1 MLHSNMFAICV
12 GPMKIESLL
21 VGEPDFP
28 MIEHG
33 GTVYSR
39 GAIAEFA
46 DVILGLLDAQDV
58 PANAAIG
65 VVARNRPLHAAAILG
80 MVARGRIAS
89 MIYAFQS
96 PVALANDLSA
106 TGFAAVIAE
115 AEDWSEE
122 AKSAAKARGTL
133 GVGLDSARLSVALVP
148 GLEQFAVAD
157 YRRHGSDIAV
167 EILSSGTT
175 GPPKRVPVSKTI
187 IARSLEM
194 TKASGTIVRGEF
206 DISPWPIGSIGGIG
220 RLIGNAMTY
229 RPLVYFDKFNV
240 AEWVEAVKKY
250 RPRIVTGMPA
260 MMQMVLDAKIPAEDL
275 ASVEIFYGGSAPF
288 DVELREKLL
297 AAYGITVIWA
307 YGATEFYGTI
317 ISWSEDMHHEW
328 GAAKPGSSGRALP
341 GVTLRVVD
349 PDSGDE
355 LPPGEAGLLHAQVDA
370 LGPEW
375 IATND
380 LVAVDADGF
389 MFHKGR
395 HDGAIVRGGFKVLP
409 ETIRT
414 ALRMHPAVLD
424 ACCVGLADKR
434 LGQVPAVAVELA
446 SGVEAPGE
454 FELRNFLIDRLP
466 KQSIPT
472 QIRVVDALPRTAT
485 LKVELRAVE
494 RLFESPSP
502 L

>member
-1 MLHSNMFAICV
+1 ME
-12 GPMKIESLL
+12 IENLL
-21 VGEPDFP
+21 AGEPDFP

-39 GAIAEFA
+39 GQIAEFA
-46 DVILGLLDAQDV
+46 EAILGLLDAGRV
-58 PANAAIG
+58 PTDAAIG

-80 MVARGRIAS
+80 LVARGRIAT

-96 PVALANDLSA
+96 PVALASDLTV

-115 AEDWSEE
+115 NEDWSEE
-122 AKSAAKARGTL
+122 ARAAAKSRGTL
-133 GVGLDSARLSVALVP
+133 GIGLDSAGFSVALVP
-148 GLEQFAVAD
+148 GLERFTAAD

-175 GPPKRVPVSKTI
+175 GPPKRVPVSKSI

-194 TKASGTIVRGEF
+194 TKASGTVTRGEF

-220 RLIGNAMTY
+220 RLIGNVMTY

-240 AEWVEAVKKY
+240 AEWTGAVKKY

-260 MMQMVLDAKIPAEDL
+260 MMQMVLDARVPAEVL

-317 ISWSEDMHHEW
+317 ISWSEDMHREW

-341 GVTLRVVD
+341 GVALRVVD
-349 PDSGDE
+349 PETGSE
-355 LPPGEAGLLHAQVDA
+355 LPPGEAGLLCARVDA

-380 LVAVDADGF
+380 LVVVDADGF
-389 MFHKGR
+389 MFHRGR

-409 ETIRT
+409 ETIRS
-414 ALRMHPAVLD
+414 ALREHPAVLD
-424 ACCVGLADKR
+424 ACCIGRDDKR
-434 LGQVPAVAVELA
+434 LGQVPVAVVELA
-446 SGVEAPGE
+446 AGVVAPAEADLLA
-454 FELRNFLIDRLP
+454 FLRERLP
-466 KQSIPT
+466 KQAIPVR
-472 QIRVVDALPRTAT
+472 IMIADSLPRTAT
-485 LKVELRAVE
+485 LKVELQAVH
-494 RLFESPSP
+494 RLVDAAEG
-502 L
+502 

>member
-1 MLHSNMFAICV
+1 MD
-12 GPMKIESLL
+12 IENLL

-39 GAIAEFA
+39 GQIAEFA
-46 DVILGLLDAQDV
+46 EVMLGLLDAHGV
-58 PANAAIG
+58 PADAAIG

-80 MVARGRIAS
+80 LVARGRIAT

-96 PVALANDLSA
+96 PVALASDLSA

-122 AKSAAKARGTL
+122 AIFAATARGTL
-133 GVGLDSARLSVALVP
+133 GIALDSAGLSVATVS
-148 GLEQFAVAD
+148 GLEQFGDAD

-250 RPRIVTGMPA
+250 RPRVVTGMPA
-260 MMQMVLDAKIPAEDL
+260 IMQMVLDAGVPKEVL
-275 ASVEIFYGGSAPF
+275 ASVEVFYGGSAPF
-288 DVELREKLL
+288 DVELRERLL
-297 AAYGITVIWA
+297 EAYGITVIWA

-317 ISWSEDMHHEW
+317 ISWSEEMHREW

-349 PDSGDE
+349 PESGE
-355 LPPGEAGLLHAQVDA
+355 QLAPGEAGLLCARVDA

-380 LVAVDADGF
+380 LVVVDADGF

-395 HDGAIVRGGFKVLP
+395 NDGAIVRGGFKVLP
-409 ETIRT
+409 ETIRS
-414 ALRMHPAVLD
+414 ALREHPAVLD
-424 ACCVGLADKR
+424 ASCVGREEKR
-434 LGQVPAVAVELA
+434 LGQVPVAVVELA
-446 SGVEAPGE
+446 AGFAAPSEADLLT
-454 FELRNFLIDRLP
+454 FLRDRLP
-466 KQSIPT
+466 SQAIPVR
-472 QIRVVDALPRTAT
+472 ILIAKSLPRTAT
-485 LKVELRAVE
+485 LKVELRAVH
-494 RLFESPSP
+494 RLIDAAEG
-502 L
+502 

>member
-1 MLHSNMFAICV
+1 MDIAN
-12 GPMKIESLL
+12 LL
-21 VGEPDFP
+21 VGEADFP

-33 GTVYSR
+33 GTLYSR
-39 GAIAEFA
+39 GQIAAFA
-46 DVILGLLDAQDV
+46 DAMLGLLDAGGV
-58 PANAAIG
+58 PADAAIG

-80 MVARGRIAS
+80 LVARGRIAT

-96 PVALANDLSA
+96 PVALASDLSA

-115 AEDWSEE
+115 TEDWSEE
-122 AKSAAKARGTL
+122 AIAAAGALGTL
-133 GVGLDSARLSVALVP
+133 GIGLNSLSLVVASVP
-148 GLEQFAVAD
+148 GLERFAVAD
-157 YRRHGSDIAV
+157 YRRYGSDIAV

-194 TKASGTIVRGEF
+194 PKASGTLTRGEF

-220 RLIGNAMTY
+220 RLIGSVMQR
-229 RPLVYFDKFNV
+229 RPLVYFDKFSV
-240 AEWVEAVKKY
+240 AEWVDAVKKY

-260 MMQMVLDAKIPAEDL
+260 MMQMVLDAKVPAEDL
-275 ASVEIFYGGSAPF
+275 ASVEVFYGGSAPF
-288 DVELREKLL
+288 DVELRAKLFDT
-297 AAYGITVIWA
+297 YGITVIWA

-317 ISWSEDMHHEW
+317 ISWSEDMHREW
-328 GAAKPGSSGRALP
+328 GAAKSGASGRALP
-341 GVTLRVVD
+341 GVALRVVD
-349 PDSGDE
+349 PESGAL
-355 LPPGEAGLLHAQVDA
+355 LPPGEAGLLHARVDA

-380 LVAVDADGF
+380 LVVVDADGF

-395 HDGAIVRGGFKVLP
+395 NDGAIVRGGFKVLP

-414 ALRMHPAVLD
+414 ALREHPAVLD

-434 LGQVPAVAVELA
+434 LGQVPVVAVELA
-446 SGVEAPGE
+446 SGAEAPGE
-454 FELRNFLIDRLP
+454 ADLRNFLIDRLP

-472 QIRVVDALPRTAT
+472 QILVVDALPRTAT
-485 LKVELRAVE
+485 LKVELRAVQ